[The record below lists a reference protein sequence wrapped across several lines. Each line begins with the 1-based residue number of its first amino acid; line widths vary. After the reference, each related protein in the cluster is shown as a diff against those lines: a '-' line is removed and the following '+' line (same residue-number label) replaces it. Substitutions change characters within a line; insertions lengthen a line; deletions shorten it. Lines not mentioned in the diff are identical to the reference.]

1 VVFAVPKFALQ
12 LIRTGGDA
20 MYDADKLVKHT
31 REGIPNG
38 YDAVTDTYEF
48 EPQFKRGQISRVVV
62 IFHPGHGYTTILY
75 IDGKTPSQRS
85 SPNWQ
90 WGSAKFDLEEALL
103 QHQCDLFTIKDPRQ
117 P

>member
-1 VVFAVPKFALQ
+1 
-12 LIRTGGDA
+12 
-20 MYDADKLVKHT
+20 
-31 REGIPNG
+31 
-38 YDAVTDTYEF
+38 
-48 EPQFKRGQISRVVV
+48 V
-62 IFHPGHGYTTILY
+62 IFHPGHGDTTILY